1 MNSENKSRVP
11 KGLSEIPVLVAMGSA
26 PQVFGMSRSYIYE
39 LAAQRKISL
48 KKNGPL
54 HHGRNRKHAGLHQC
68 LAEHDTC
75 NSQKETVSLRTD

>member
-48 KKNGPL
+48 KKM
-54 HHGRNRKHAGLHQC
+54 GRYTMVVTESMLAYINALPNMTPVTRKKKPSA
-68 LAEHDTC
+68 
-75 NSQKETVSLRTD
+75 